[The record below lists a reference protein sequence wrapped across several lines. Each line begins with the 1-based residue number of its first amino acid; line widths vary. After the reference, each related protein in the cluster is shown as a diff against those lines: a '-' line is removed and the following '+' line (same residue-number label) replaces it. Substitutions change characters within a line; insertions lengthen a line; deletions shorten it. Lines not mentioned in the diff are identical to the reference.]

1 MDLAGLM
8 AQLKAG
14 FCFMSLAIKLTSE
27 GERPSENEEVLKDNS
42 PYVEIL
48 NSAEWTYEIF
58 VRRKIGDDTNLRWTG
73 QSGASDRN

>member
-48 NSAEWTYEIF
+48 NSAE
-58 VRRKIGDDTNLRWTG
+58 
-73 QSGASDRN
+73 